1 MTAAERRRLID
12 VARGARPADLVIRG
26 GTLLNVYTGE
36 LYPANVAV
44 KGERIAYVG
53 AREDTI
59 GPRTTVLDARGR
71 ILVPGYID
79 PHVHPAHLTTPSAL
93 ARFALPRGT
102 TSVVADTLQFLEL
115 GGVRAF
121 LRVADALAP
130 APLKFYW
137 MIRPHA
143 QSRTADEARRFP
155 LRDLV
160 RALAHPR
167 AVAIGEVTRWPD
179 AWSGR
184 PDLLRRLAL
193 ASARFPRVEG
203 HTAGAAG
210 EKVAAIAA
218 AGFTSDHEPIT
229 AREVLE
235 RARQGIAVMLRES
248 SLRPDLNGLLDAL
261 KEAPALVSRLMLTC
275 DGSMPA
281 FLRAHGF
288 VDHLLRVVL
297 ERGVAPVDAYRM
309 ATLNPATY
317 FGLDGDLGGIAP
329 GRYAD
334 VCLLDDLAEPRPAAV
349 VARGRLVASDGRLR
363 ARVAE
368 LAWSRVFT
376 SAEARLTVGCWSRA
390 ATRTTS
396 PCSPSSFSPR
406 TSCRPCGSRR
416 AACGTSS
423 RAGCSCRR
431 GRCSGGREAG
441 SSRGWPE
448 EGACPPA
455 TPRAGRAP
463 RRLRARGTGVPPQEP
478 LVGWLHPRDRRGGNR
493 RGPGRLVRGHRALPP
508 PARAADPSHRPH
520 PRELG
525 ADGGAR
531 RHDGGQPCPHARV
544 RDAGDRRR
552 GPRGAP
558 RARRR
563 ACDAPGPRGAHA
575 HPGTVGRRGAHAAGG
590 RRPRRPAP
598 RSAPRPPHGAAAR
611 RRPRGRVP
619 AGLGPARDHRPGAH
633 PRRRARPA
641 GLPRGRGRGRG

>member
-1 MTAAERRRLID
+1 MKIAERRRLTD
-12 VARGARPADLVIRG
+12 VARGAGPADLVIRG

-36 LYPANVAV
+36 LYPANVAL

-53 AREDTI
+53 AREDMI

-102 TSVVADTLQFLEL
+102 TSVFADTLQFLEL

-261 KEAPALVSRLMLTC
+261 KEAPALASRLMLTC

-281 FLRAHGF
+281 FLCAHGF

-297 ERGVAPVDAYRM
+297 APGVAPADAYRM

-317 FGLDGDLGGIAP
+317 FGLDHDLGGIAP

-334 VCLLDDLAEPRPAAV
+334 LCLLGDLAEPRPAAV
-349 VARGRLVASDGRLR
+349 VARGKLVASGGRLPPRGGGLPR
-363 ARVAE
+363 AR
-368 LAWSRVFT
+368 LFT
-376 SAEARLTVGCWSRA
+376 SPQAPPTVR
-390 ATRTTS
+390 
-396 PCSPSSFSPR
+396 PR
-406 TSCRPCGSRR
+406 
-416 AACGTSS
+416 
-423 RAGCSCRR
+423 
-431 GRCSGGREAG
+431 
-441 SSRGWPE
+441 
-448 EGACPPA
+448 
-455 TPRAGRAP
+455 
-463 RRLRARGTGVPPQEP
+463 
-478 LVGWLHPRDRRGGNR
+478 
-493 RGPGRLVRGHRALPP
+493 
-508 PARAADPSHRPH
+508 ARAAH
-520 PRELG
+520 L
-525 ADGGAR
+525 
-531 RHDGGQPCPHARV
+531 
-544 RDAGDRRR
+544 
-552 GPRGAP
+552 AP
-558 RARRR
+558 
-563 ACDAPGPRGAHA
+563 
-575 HPGTVGRRGAHAAGG
+575 
-590 RRPRRPAP
+590 
-598 RSAPRPPHGAAAR
+598 PP
-611 RRPRGRVP
+611 
-619 AGLGPARDHRPGAH
+619 
-633 PRRRARPA
+633 
-641 GLPRGRGRGRG
+641 